1 MSFHCINYS
10 IRISIILCFSLNC
23 LRFVLFQDLFSPE
36 FYNKNKIGKDNENN
50 NNYYFNQE
58 NNRFV
63 DPIRKK
69 NHLNQLKM
77 NKVEE
82 CLTVKKVDYDKLV
95 SDLNKYKEEC
105 EYYQREKK
113 IQ

>member
-1 MSFHCINYS
+1 
-10 IRISIILCFSLNC
+10 
-23 LRFVLFQDLFSPE
+23 
-36 FYNKNKIGKDNENN
+36 
-50 NNYYFNQE
+50 
-58 NNRFV
+58 
-63 DPIRKK
+63 
-69 NHLNQLKM
+69 M